1 MKKHSAIPEP
11 PTEYLTLVLQA
22 VETTPKDTE
31 VTGVTLR
38 ISGWM
43 DKPDPEHEIGDS
55 IRQVQ
60 VDLQT
65 KDGVV
70 LLSGHLKED
79 SFWALR
85 RFVGCLEGSI

>member
-43 DKPDPEHEIGDS
+43 DKPDPEHEIGD
-55 IRQVQ
+55 
-60 VDLQT
+60 
-65 KDGVV
+65 GVV